1 MKKNLVLTG
10 MMGVGKTTVGKRLAE
25 KLGIRFIDIDKI
37 IETKENKTITEIF
50 ANKGENYFR
59 KIEKEI
65 TIDILNKKNVVIALG
80 GGAFIN
86 PNIRKEIRNTSISV
100 WLDLSLKALISRISN
115 TKKRPLLK
123 EGNLKETVNRI
134 YSERK
139 KIYNQSNFKI
149 KCDLL
154 KVDQI
159 VNKIIKLYENSRDKI

>member
-25 KLGIRFIDIDKI
+25 KLGNRFIDIDKI

>member
-1 MKKNLVLTG
+1 LKKNLVLTG

>member
-1 MKKNLVLTG
+1 

-25 KLGIRFIDIDKI
+25 KLDSRFIDIDKL

-50 ANKGENYFR
+50 SNKGENYFR

-65 TIDILNKKNVVIALG
+65 TIDTLHKKNVVIALG

-86 PNIRKEIRNTSISV
+86 TNIRREIKNTSVSV
-100 WLDLSLKALISRISN
+100 WLDLSLKTLISRISN

-159 VNKIIKLYENSRDKI
+159 VNRIVKLYENSRNKI

>member
-1 MKKNLVLTG
+1 

>member
-1 MKKNLVLTG
+1 

-25 KLGIRFIDIDKI
+25 KLGNRFIDIDKI

>member
-25 KLGIRFIDIDKI
+25 KLGNRFIDIDKI

-123 EGNLKETVNRI
+123 EGNL
-134 YSERK
+134 
-139 KIYNQSNFKI
+139 
-149 KCDLL
+149 
-154 KVDQI
+154 
-159 VNKIIKLYENSRDKI
+159 IIKLEHIHHHYPKKKRVK